1 MYLCVRRWQ
10 GGRFMEL
17 AHIIVEVGKSKVFRV
32 GWPAGDPEGNAVV
45 QTQRLTVVRVSA
57 GPSAVF
63 WQSELLHH

>member
-1 MYLCVRRWQ
+1 
-10 GGRFMEL
+10 MEL